1 METDKKSLTK
11 WNNEIVTIKKI
22 KIDIS
27 NFKRIFY
34 IFIILIFLLNF
45 AIFSMAFNRNK
56 KSLNDLYNNINI
68 TYLIEKQKNE
78 INSNDIDC
86 IIVKNK
92 LKNRT
97 HPFVFENELLF
108 FFDLISCK
116 IPFSFIRFADGEN
129 CIMKGIKLENIKD
142 KWYWNPKLKN
152 LEIV

>member
-1 METDKKSLTK
+1 METDKKSFTK

-45 AIFSMAFNRNK
+45 AIFSMSFNRNK
-56 KSLNDLYNNINI
+56 KSPNDLYNNINK
-68 TYLIEKQKNE
+68 TYLMEREKNE

-97 HPFVFENELLF
+97 HPYVFENDYF
-108 FFDLISCK
+108 FLI
-116 IPFSFIRFADGEN
+116 
-129 CIMKGIKLENIKD
+129 
-142 KWYWNPKLKN
+142 
-152 LEIV
+152 